1 MTRWDLA
8 DKKSKVSVIFEI
20 LFLVQAISL
29 AFTFGDPKNR
39 YHPTAWIGT
48 IISKLT
54 PLTKNE
60 NPYLEKL
67 GGIFIIIIP
76 VVVVVTL
83 LLILDSGI
91 SFLTTDWVTIVVSG
105 VVVVILLKTTI
116 AIRGMEKH
124 AISVLE
130 SLENNNLDMARNYLS
145 MIVKRNTTNLDKNH
159 VISGVLESI
168 SENTVDGITGPMFY
182 YAFFGLPGAFI
193 YRIINTADSM
203 IGYKNDIFKNIGWFT
218 ATCDTI
224 LNYIPSRLTGLLMI
238 FSAAILQNN
247 WRHSYKVMIRDGKKT
262 ESPNAGYPMAALA
275 GALETK
281 FEKINHYN
289 LGDGEIILTKQ
300 HVISAIKIMKLTSI
314 LFFGIITIPIILI
327 LSVIGWWIYV

>member
-1 MTRWDLA
+1 MILE
-8 DKKSKVSVIFEI
+8 SISVIGFAI
-20 LFLVQAISL
+20 LIDLI
-29 AFTFGDPKNR
+29 FGDPKNR
-39 YHPTAWIGT
+39 YHPTAWIGMLIAKFT
-48 IISKLT
+48 PIAKNQNVRYEKIGGVLIILIVSS
-54 PLTKNE
+54 
-60 NPYLEKL
+60 
-67 GGIFIIIIP
+67 I
-76 VVVVVTL
+76 VAL
-83 LLILDSGI
+83 LLLSLDVGI
-91 SFLTTDWVTIVVSG
+91 SLISTDYVSMIMS
-105 VVVVILLKTTI
+105 VIIGALLLKTTI

-124 AISVLE
+124 AISVLD

-182 YAFFGLPGAFI
+182 YAFFGLPGAFV
-193 YRIINTADSM
+193 YRIVNTADSM
-203 IGYKNDIFKNIGWFT
+203 IGYKNDLFKNIGWFT

-247 WRHSYKVMIRDGKKT
+247 WRHSYKVMVRDGKKT

-281 FEKINHYN
+281 FEKINHYK

-327 LSVIGWWIYV
+327 LSFVGWWFYV